1 MMFSGDL
8 LYIKEGKKASNDAL
22 LFYEWSE
29 ACVRLRALSSAT
41 LITRFNEAPTKVLTM
56 NLRCFWETGPREI
69 YNVLTDSNARVLEA
83 TLTSLS

>member
-1 MMFSGDL
+1 MFSGDL

-56 NLRCFWETGPREI
+56 NLAFRCFLETGPI
-69 YNVLTDSNARVLEA
+69 SVYSV
-83 TLTSLS
+83 